1 MIRRIELR
9 FTARRLRASLVMRG
23 RLPSTPDFLLQDD
36 TVDAGLEQGEDEGG
50 LALEL
55 AQAIEDRRRR
65 RGRQRRE

>member
-1 MIRRIELR
+1 
-9 FTARRLRASLVMRG
+9 MRG